1 MNRKEKLM
9 SKHRAIALTL
19 GGLSVLGACTTVK
32 APERAPLPERAGTVQ
47 PVMVVRDGG
56 GVDSGAMYRIGRY
69 FQGQMRY
76 HDAIAAYRKAL
87 ALDDRNIEARNALAV
102 AYSTLGL
109 QLESEREFKLAI
121 AQAPDRSHLHA
132 NLGYHYLQ
140 SGRTEEAVTAL
151 HEAIR
156 LDPANQ
162 RALNNLAAAE
172 GRTPVAAAPEIG
184 RPLSAS
190 EAAVGAPPPPPAQ
203 VPAPVASAPFV
214 VSPVASIAELIGAG
228 SVAPKAMLIGIAPN
242 VWELRPQAEIAA
254 VRSTPSLLR
263 NIVQVSGALQPPG
276 LDARI
281 RFEIANGNGVAGLA
295 RRVGLYLRGIGM
307 AAPRLTNQRPF
318 DQRRTEIQYIAGME
332 QAAQTLRGTLGTPAD
347 LLVTRQ
353 IERNAQ
359 LRVVLGRDFQEIDA
373 VARMRGAVAKQAAL
387 APKLASR

>member
-1 MNRKEKLM
+1 MRKYK
-9 SKHRAIALTL
+9 AIALAL
-19 GGLSVLGACTTVK
+19 GGLSVLGCTTVK
-32 APERAPLPERAGTVQ
+32 VPERAPLPERAGAVK
-47 PVMVVRDGG
+47 PVMMVRDAA

-69 FQGQMRY
+69 FQGQTRH

-121 AQAPDRSHLHA
+121 DQAPDRSHLHA

-140 SGRTEEAVTAL
+140 SGRTEEAVAEL
-151 HEAIR
+151 REAIR

-162 RALNNLAAAE
+162 RALNNLAAAG
-172 GRTPVAAAPEIG
+172 GRTPVAAAPEVV
-184 RPLSAS
+184 RPLSAP
-190 EAAVGAPPPPPAQ
+190 EAAVAAPPPLPAQ
-203 VPAPVASAPFV
+203 VPAPVASAPFA
-214 VSPVASIAELIGAG
+214 VSPVGSIADLVGTGTA
-228 SVAPKAMLIGIAPN
+228 APKSMLIGIAPN
-242 VWELRPQAEIAA
+242 VWELRPQAEVAA
-254 VRSTPSLLR
+254 ERGAPTLLR
-263 NIVQVSGALQPPG
+263 GIAQVSGALQPPSP
-276 LDARI
+276 DARI

-332 QAAQTLRGTLGTPAD
+332 QAAQALRSTLGTPAD
-347 LLVTRQ
+347 LLATRR

-359 LRVVLGRDFQEIDA
+359 MRVVLGKDFQEIDA
-373 VARMRGAVAKQAAL
+373 VAQMRNAVEKQAAL